1 MQIIV
6 INGPVREEEVNACI
20 RRVTRKYP
28 ASAIEKLILEV
39 CGDYV
44 DIRCTLYRRRE
55 LRKMSGYCISEPST
69 WNSAKWA
76 ELQDTLPNQ
85 FEEES

>member
-1 MQIIV
+1 
-6 INGPVREEEVNACI
+6 
-20 RRVTRKYP
+20 
-28 ASAIEKLILEV
+28 
-39 CGDYV
+39 
-44 DIRCTLYRRRE
+44 
-55 LRKMSGYCISEPST
+55 MSGYCISEPST